1 MRGRRQ
7 LGFMFGIAAGGLLGA
22 YLLLTLV
29 LDRGLWGTTNQGE
42 FVVPGLMVDQLQ
54 LRDSE
59 GRQFATDGQWWVW
72 VVGDVCEQACLAA
85 AEGVAL
91 VRLRLH
97 KDAPRVRQA
106 VLVARPLEQ
115 RLPVMELPTYH
126 GALGV
131 LTPGVYIV
139 DPLGNV
145 VLRYSHEQVGKPLLD
160 DLKHLL
166 KVSQIG

>member
-1 MRGRRQ
+1 
-7 LGFMFGIAAGGLLGA
+7 
-22 YLLLTLV
+22 
-29 LDRGLWGTTNQGE
+29 
-42 FVVPGLMVDQLQ
+42 
-54 LRDSE
+54 
-59 GRQFATDGQWWVW
+59 
-72 VVGDVCEQACLAA
+72 
-85 AEGVAL
+85 
-91 VRLRLH
+91 
-97 KDAPRVRQA
+97 
-106 VLVARPLEQ
+106 
-115 RLPVMELPTYH
+115 MELPTYH

>member
-7 LGFMFGIAAGGLLGA
+7 LGLMFGIAAGGLLGA
-22 YLLLTLV
+22 YLLLTLA
-29 LDRGLWGTTNQGE
+29 LERGLWGTTNQGE
-42 FVVPGLMVDQLQ
+42 FVVPALVIDQLRP
-54 LRDSE
+54 RDSQ
-59 GRQFATDGQWWVW
+59 GRPFATDGHWWVW
-72 VVGDVCEQACLAA
+72 VVGDVCEQACVAA

-106 VLVARPLEQ
+106 LLVAQPLEQ
-115 RLPVMELPTYH
+115 WLPPMELPAYQGT
-126 GALGV
+126 LGV

-145 VLRYSHEQVGKPLLD
+145 VLRYSHEQVGKPLLE